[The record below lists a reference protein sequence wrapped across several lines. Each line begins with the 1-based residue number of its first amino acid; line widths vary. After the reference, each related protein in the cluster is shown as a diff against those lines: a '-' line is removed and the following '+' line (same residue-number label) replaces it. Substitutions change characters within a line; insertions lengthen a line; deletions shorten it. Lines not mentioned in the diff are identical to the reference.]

1 MNHIS
6 EEKDFLNQLLN
17 MLSNHMPDNTEIV
30 LHDLTG
36 DYNHTIVDIRGGHI
50 TGRQIGDS
58 GSNLGLEVL
67 RGTVE
72 NGDRYNYVTHTED
85 GKILRT
91 SSLYIRDENG
101 KVVGS
106 ICINSD
112 ITDTLKFEDILHR
125 YNRYEN
131 TDDKEVFT
139 KNVGE
144 LLDHLLQ
151 QAQLNV
157 GKIPSK
163 MTKQDKMDF
172 IRYLDEKG
180 AFLITKSG
188 ERICKALEISK
199 YTLYSYLDAVRDGA
213 KEEEK

>member
-6 EEKDFLNQLLN
+6 QEKDFLTQLLN

-50 TGRQIGDS
+50 TGREIGGS

-72 NGDRYNYVTHTED
+72 NGDRYNYITHTKE
-85 GKILRT
+85 GKVLRT
-91 SSLYIRDENG
+91 SSLYIRDDGGN
-101 KVVGS
+101 VVGS

-112 ITDTLKFEDILHR
+112 ITESIKFEDAIRR

-131 TDDKEVFT
+131 TDDKEVFS

-144 LLDHLLQ
+144 LLEYLLQ

-157 GKIPSK
+157 GKMPGN

-188 ERICKALEISK
+188 EKICKALEISK
-199 YTLYSYLDAVRDGA
+199 YTLYSYLDAVREEA
-213 KEEEK
+213 KEEE

>member
-6 EEKDFLNQLLN
+6 DEKNFLNQLLN
-17 MLSNHMPDNTEIV
+17 MLSNHMPDNTELV

-67 RGTVE
+67 RGTVKD
-72 NGDRYNYVTHTED
+72 GDRYNYVTHTKE
-85 GKILRT
+85 GRILRT
-91 SSLYIRDENG
+91 SSLYIRDDNG

-106 ICINSD
+106 ICINTD
-112 ITDTLKFEDILHR
+112 ITDSIKLEDALRR
-125 YNRYEN
+125 YNRYEHGE
-131 TDDKEVFT
+131 DKEVFT

-144 LLDHLLQ
+144 LLDHLLL

-157 GKIPSK
+157 GRIPSV

-199 YTLYSYLDAVRDGA
+199 YTLYSYLDTVREGA
-213 KEEEK
+213 KEE